1 MGQKKSA
8 AATPAAP
15 GAAPAAAVATG
26 PSAAVVDDAVTQS
39 ARSSLRYGFTAL
51 LLFVLGGLSL
61 EFLHLIK
68 APWYL
73 ENHLRRE
80 LWMLAHA
87 HGALLALFNLAY
99 AATVARIAEA
109 ARAGVWLRWGAA
121 LVPAGFFLGGIG
133 NSEGDPSLAIVLTP
147 LGALAVLIALVLCV
161 KAAWR
166 HTP

>member
-1 MGQKKSA
+1 MGQKKS
-8 AATPAAP
+8 T
-15 GAAPAAAVATG
+15 AAPAAGSTDDVAMH
-26 PSAAVVDDAVTQS
+26 S
-39 ARSSLRYGFTAL
+39 ARQSLRYGYSAL
-51 LLFVLGGLSL
+51 LLFVMGGLSL

-80 LWMLAHA
+80 LWVLAHA
-87 HGALLALFNLAY
+87 HGALLALFNLIY
-99 AATVARIAEA
+99 AALLPRMVSA
-109 ARAGVWLRWGAA
+109 ASAGRWLRWGAA

-147 LGALAVLIALVLCV
+147 LGALAVLAALVLCV
-161 KAAWR
+161 RAVWR